1 MEESSTNN
9 ITLFDTIELDIIIE
23 VVVKEESEQQHC
35 VDVDENEF

>member
-23 VVVKEESEQQHC
+23 VVVKEESEHQHC
-35 VDVDENEF
+35 VDVNENEF